1 MASVTEPT
9 RTEPTR
15 TERVI
20 PVKPSNVNCTTID
33 THPSEIKP
41 TSYSPIQIE
50 SGTDLPVT
58 HEHTSEDSVA
68 RRLVI
73 LGTVLFPLAGLIAAI
88 IIAFAIWNGALDR
101 HCHACRGLVPHRDGY
116 HDWLPPHAHPSIF

>member
-20 PVKPSNVNCTTID
+20 PVKPSNVTCTTTD
-33 THPSEIKP
+33 THPSEITP
-41 TSYSPIQIE
+41 ASYSPIPIE

-88 IIAFAIWNGALDR
+88 IIASQYCKRMDDTILNNYGI
-101 HCHACRGLVPHRDGY
+101 GVMPM
-116 HDWLPPHAHPSIF
+116 IFGNRVWY